1 MKRPVFCL
9 VLGLAAAACFAQ
21 KAILIV
27 PPFENRRSNLDA
39 ASLENMQDYLI
50 NAFINDGRFQVPDR
64 NALSL
69 MTKEHE
75 FQLSDWSDDSKSAQ
89 MGKVLNADYIVRVIA
104 MYDGTVNILT
114 ARILDVNTAS
124 GLSAGE
130 MEFTNQRDARIK
142 MEDFV
147 VDILKR
153 IGRGTLSTN
162 RSANISI
169 EISTKAGGV
178 LYFQGSEMATLWDND
193 KYSVPIDQP
202 GTYSVKMVFGN
213 GGVAERSVVIASRG
227 VTRVDFTH
235 YVGAIGPAGGV
246 IFYDKGNATGGWQF
260 LEAAPASTEFNVNWG
275 AYESVVVNTETA
287 IGTGKRNTD
296 LIVSFLRRTGENG
309 KAAQLCDNLVYG
321 GYSDWF
327 LPSRDELDV
336 MYKNLKLKGWDNFGS
351 GWYWSSSESDKRYA
365 FQQKFSDGEQG
376 IYIKNY
382 TNSVRAI
389 RAF

>member
-1 MKRPVFCL
+1 MKKPVFCL
-9 VLGLAAAACFAQ
+9 VLGLLAAACFAQ

-39 ASLENMQDYLI
+39 TSLENMQDYLI

-75 FQLSDWSDDSKSAQ
+75 FQLSDWSDDKKSAQ

-104 MYDGTVNILT
+104 MYDGVANILA
-114 ARILDVNTAS
+114 ARILDVNTAG

-130 MEFTNQRDARIK
+130 MEFANQRDARIK
-142 MEDFV
+142 MDDFV

-153 IGRGTLSTN
+153 IGRGILSTD

-169 EISTKAGGV
+169 EITTKAGGI
-178 LYFQGSEMATLWDND
+178 LYFQDSEMTTLWDND
-193 KYSVPIDQP
+193 TYSIPIDQP

-213 GGVAERSVVIASRG
+213 GGVAERPVVITSRG
-227 VTRVDFTH
+227 VTRVDFTY
-235 YVGAIGPAGGV
+235 YVGAVGPAGGI
-246 IFYDKGNATGGWQF
+246 IFYDKGNTIGGWQF
-260 LEAAPASTEFNVNWG
+260 LEAAPASTEFNVSWG
-275 AYESVVVNTETA
+275 VYENIVGNTETA

-296 LIVSFLRRTGENG
+296 LIVSRLRRTGEGG

-327 LPSRDELDV
+327 LPSKDELDA

-351 GWYWSSSESDKRYA
+351 GWYWSSSESDKRYV
-365 FQQKFSDGEQG
+365 FQQQFSDGEQG

>member
-1 MKRPVFCL
+1 MKRFVFCL
-9 VLGLAAAACFAQ
+9 VLGLLASLCFAQ

-64 NALSL
+64 NALWL
-69 MTKEHE
+69 MTQEHE
-75 FQLSDWSDDSKSAQ
+75 FQLSDWSDDSKSAR

-104 MYDGTVNILT
+104 MYDGVANLLT
-114 ARILDVNTAS
+114 ARILDVNTAG

-142 MEDFV
+142 MDDFV
-147 VDILKR
+147 AGILGR

-162 RSANISI
+162 RSDTISI
-169 EISTKAGGV
+169 EISTKAGGI
-178 LYFQGSEMATLWDND
+178 LYFEGSEMTTLWDND
-193 KYSVPIDQP
+193 TYSIPIGQP
-202 GTYSVKMVFGN
+202 GTYAVKMVFGN

-227 VTRVDFTH
+227 VTKVEFTY
-235 YVGAIGPAGGV
+235 YVGASGPAGGI
-246 IFYDKGNATGGWQF
+246 IFYDKGNTTGGWQF
-260 LEAAPASTEFNVNWG
+260 LEAAPASTEFTVNWG
-275 AYESVVVNTETA
+275 AYEQLVGNTQTA

-296 LIVSFLRRTGENG
+296 LIISFLRRIGESNR
-309 KAAQLCDNLVYG
+309 AAQLCDNLVYG
-321 GYSDWF
+321 AYSDWF
-327 LPSRDELDV
+327 LPSKDELDA
-336 MYKNLKLKGWDNFGS
+336 MYRNLRLSGWDTFGI

-365 FQQKFSDGEQG
+365 FQQKFSDGTQG

-382 TNSVRAI
+382 TNTVRAI

>member
-1 MKRPVFCL
+1 MKKTVLCL
-9 VLGLAAAACFAQ
+9 VLGLSASLCFAQ

-50 NAFINDGRFQVPDR
+50 NSFINDGRFQVPDR

-69 MTKEHE
+69 MTQEHE

-104 MYDGTVNILT
+104 MYDGTANVLT
-114 ARILDVNTAS
+114 ARILDVNTAG

-142 MEDFV
+142 MDDFV
-147 VDILKR
+147 ADILKR

-162 RSANISI
+162 RSSNISI

-178 LYFQGSEMATLWDND
+178 LYFQGGEMAALWDND
-193 KYSVPIDQP
+193 TYTIPIDQP

-213 GGVAERSVVIASRG
+213 GGVAERQVVIASRG
-227 VTRVDFTH
+227 VTRIDFTY
-235 YVGAIGPAGGV
+235 YVGAVGPAGGV
-246 IFYDKGNATGGWQF
+246 IFYDKGNAVGGWQF

-275 AYESVVVNTETA
+275 AYENVVGNTQTA

-296 LIVSFLRRTGENG
+296 LIVASLRRIGEGG

-327 LPSRDELDV
+327 LPSRDELDA
-336 MYKNLKLKGWDNFGS
+336 MYKNLKLKGWDAFGI

-365 FQQKFSDGEQG
+365 FQQQFSDGGQG

>member
-1 MKRPVFCL
+1 MKKPVFCL
-9 VLGLAAAACFAQ
+9 VLGLVAAMCFAQ

-27 PPFENRRSNLDA
+27 PPFENRRSNLDLA
-39 ASLENMQDYLI
+39 ALENIQDYLI

-64 NALSL
+64 NALLL
-69 MTKEHE
+69 MIEEHQ

-104 MYDGTVNILT
+104 MYDGVANVLT
-114 ARILDVNTAS
+114 ARILDVNTAG

-142 MEDFV
+142 MDDFV
-147 VDILKR
+147 ADILKR
-153 IGRGTLSTN
+153 IGRGALSTN
-162 RSANISI
+162 RSADISI
-169 EISTKAGGV
+169 EISTKAGGI
-178 LYFQGSEMATLWDND
+178 LYFQGSETATLWDND
-193 KYSVPIDQP
+193 KYSIPIDQP

-213 GGVAERSVVIASRG
+213 GGVAERSVVITSRG
-227 VTRVDFTH
+227 VTRVDFT
-235 YVGAIGPAGGV
+235 YYIGAVGPAGGV
-246 IFYDKGNATGGWQF
+246 IFYDKGNAIGGWQF

-275 AYESVVVNTETA
+275 TYENVVGNTETA

-296 LIVSFLRRTGENG
+296 LIVSFLRRIGESG

-327 LPSRDELDV
+327 LPSRDELDA
-336 MYKNLKLKGWDNFGS
+336 MYKNLKRTGWDNFVS

-365 FQQKFSDGEQG
+365 FQQKFSAGEQG

-382 TNSVRAI
+382 TNTVRAI

>member
-1 MKRPVFCL
+1 MKKPVFCL
-9 VLGLAAAACFAQ
+9 VFGFLAAACFSQ

-27 PPFENRRSNLDA
+27 PPFENRGSNLDA

-75 FQLSDWSDDSKSAQ
+75 FQLSDWSDDNKSAS
-89 MGKVLNADYIVRVIA
+89 MGKMLNADYIVRVIV
-104 MYDGTVNILT
+104 MYDGVANILT
-114 ARILDVNTAS
+114 ARILDVNTAG

-130 MEFTNQRDARIK
+130 MEFTNQRDARFK
-142 MEDFV
+142 MDDFV

-153 IGRGTLSTN
+153 IGRGAVSTS
-162 RSANISI
+162 RTANISI
-169 EISTKAGGV
+169 EISTKAGGI
-178 LYFQGSEMATLWDND
+178 LYFQGSETATLWDND
-193 KYSVPIDQP
+193 TYTIPIDQP

-227 VTRVDFTH
+227 VTRVDFTY
-235 YVGAIGPAGGV
+235 YVGAVGPAGGV
-246 IFYDKGNATGGWQF
+246 IFYDKGNTIGGWQF
-260 LEAAPASTEFNVNWG
+260 LEAAPASTEFVAPWG
-275 AYESVVVNTETA
+275 AYLKTINNTETA

-296 LIVSFLRRTGENG
+296 LIVFFLRRIGESG
-309 KAAQLCDNLVYG
+309 KAAQLCDDLVYG

-327 LPSRDELDV
+327 LPSRDELDA

-351 GWYWSSSESDKRYA
+351 GWYWSSSETDRGYA
-365 FQQKFSDGEQG
+365 IEQQFSDGKQG
-376 IYIKNY
+376 IYLKDFSS
-382 TNSVRAI
+382 SVRAI